1 MKKFKAKIYRK
12 YEDYIRPEDYLEPDA
27 PKPINLCIDDFNARG
42 EVANPRAPC
51 VVTTIDPDYIKDAS
65 LQRLAR
71 KFRMKTDILLLREIT
86 RNKFMCFATHE
97 MFLDRKREVEHQNK
111 LYEEAEEFHKFADES
126 LKKME
131 ANEFKKMMEAQ
142 ENLKKLKENKV
153 ADELNQ
159 MKLQHQRVLMEVQE
173 VYGRFQ
179 YLLKLI
185 SYFDDT
191 VEQQLDQLDS
201 KLSLPKHIVCMEI
214 SERKPAGLEQVQQ
227 VREYM
232 EQIVRPYLAKRNHL
246 NAEIWIKGYERNR
259 LKVSNYNRRF
269 TQLALLNHIV
279 GILHDKAQKTQKRN
293 MTAVVFLQQPEFLQK
308 RVAALQQ
315 RAHELFNDYE
325 QVYCKDKLNL
335 KLTSIV
341 PVILKQL
348 QNKVQPAQ
356 QLKQE
361 LPKTP
366 PRKCSKQLLKPT
378 EQQARPSVIKSVNY
392 KDEQD
397 TTLAKVEKIQAYALE
412 LLGKLDT
419 IPPDEL
425 RSLEQRVRRNMAKR
439 KDMSRR
445 ALVKQNRLHNW
456 MEHFKK
462 HHRLQQAQRQKNKL

>member
-1 MKKFKAKIYRK
+1 SSRILI
-12 YEDYIRPEDYLEPDA
+12 DYIRPEDYLEPDA

-179 YLLKLI
+179 YLLN
-185 SYFDDT
+185 
-191 VEQQLDQLDS
+191 
-201 KLSLPKHIVCMEI
+201 
-214 SERKPAGLEQVQQ
+214 ERKPAGLEQVQQ

-366 PRKCSKQLLKPT
+366 PRKCSKQLLKST

-392 KDEQD
+392 NDEQD